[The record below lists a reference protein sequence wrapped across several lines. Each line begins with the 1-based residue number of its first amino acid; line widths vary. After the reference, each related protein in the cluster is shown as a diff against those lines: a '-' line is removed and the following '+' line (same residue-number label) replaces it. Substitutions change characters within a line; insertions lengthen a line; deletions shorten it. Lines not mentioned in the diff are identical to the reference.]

1 MGIKGDALLRLFEA
15 YGKQPNQA
23 KMHYYEKWAHSLPI
37 EKVESIIDS
46 VVMEESFLP
55 TPNKLFAM
63 SRSRAVVDENAPV
76 EECWFCDET
85 GLVPGIWQ
93 DDQESWNHGIISA
106 CKCSS
111 GERKESYHI
120 QRNNFQM
127 DTRYIDL
134 MKHSKEVEGVK
145 LSPWGCL
152 PYFYETLRG
161 QR

>member
-63 SRSRAVVDENAPV
+63 SRSRAVVDDSEPL
-76 EECWFCDET
+76 EECWFCEES
-85 GLVPGIWQ
+85 GLIPGVWK
-93 DDQESWNHGIISA
+93 DQQNMWTHGIISA
-106 CKCSS
+106 CKCSN
-111 GERKESYHI
+111 GERKSSYHI
-120 QRNNFQM
+120 PQNNFEY
-127 DTRYIDL
+127 DGRYIDL
-134 MKHSKEVEGVK
+134 MKVGKEFNE
-145 LSPWGCL
+145 SPWGAVA
-152 PYFYETLRG
+152 YFNARVRTEAE
-161 QR
+161 